1 MLRTLLGVV
10 SIVALVSGGGAASLR
25 SQQIPGLQPPYK
37 NLQVFPKDTTAAV
50 LVNAMKGFTR
60 ALGVRC
66 EHCHVGEGNDLSKFD
81 FAADTK
87 PTKST
92 ARKMAQ
98 MTATLNE
105 AVKDIG
111 DPAVA
116 VKISCFTCHR
126 GALKPATA
134 AGGGN
139 WRPGL

>member
-1 MLRTLLGVV
+1 MLRILLGVV
-10 SIVALVSGGGAASLR
+10 SIVALAGSATLR

-50 LVNAMKGFTR
+50 LVNAMKEFTR

-81 FAADTK
+81 FVADTK
-87 PTKST
+87 PTKVT

-98 MTATLNE
+98 MTAKLNE

-134 AGGGN
+134 AGGGF
-139 WRPGL
+139 

>member
-1 MLRTLLGVV
+1 MLLGLGVTL
-10 SIVALVSGGGAASLR
+10 ALAGSASVR
-25 SQQIPGLQPPYK
+25 SQQIPGLQPPFK
-37 NLQVFPKDTTAAV
+37 NLQVFPKDTTGAV
-50 LVNAMKGFTR
+50 LVGAMKSFTN

-87 PTKST
+87 PTKVA

-98 MTATLNE
+98 MTAKLNE
-105 AVKDIG
+105 AVKDLG
-111 DPAVA
+111 DPSVA

-134 AGGGN
+134 AGGGTD
-139 WRPGL
+139 R

>member
-1 MLRTLLGVV
+1 MLRILLGVV
-10 SIVALVSGGGAASLR
+10 SIVALAGSATLR

-50 LVNAMKGFTR
+50 LVNAMKEFTR

-66 EHCHVGEGNDLSKFD
+66 EHCHVGEGNDLTKFD

-87 PTKST
+87 PTKVT

-98 MTATLNE
+98 MTTKLNE

-116 VKISCFTCHR
+116 VKILCFTCHR

-134 AGGGN
+134 AGGGF
-139 WRPGL
+139 